1 MSDGAATF
9 SRSLAASLAG
19 QAAPSPADIVVVDE
33 LPRTPSPKV
42 SLRDVAA
49 LCERRPGDVP
59 ARHRR

>member
-49 LCERRPGDVP
+49 LCERRPGD
-59 ARHRR
+59 